1 MKGPTDIRISSGAYR
16 LALSRQKQRSALEK
30 AGNAKDSIA
39 FKRLLSD
46 HIEGLEM
53 SGNYPN
59 NTLPLGLNQTQRL
72 VQMVQV
78 RLNASLLRALSE
90 FGEDEVSDDFR
101 LDWTG
106 LDEIERHLEAH
117 MSKVQQVA
125 PDVKAG
131 QSQGDI
137 DTIIAHA

>member
-1 MKGPTDIRISSGAYR
+1 MKGPSDIQISSGAYR
-16 LALSRQKQRSALEK
+16 LALSRQKQRSAFEK

-46 HIEGLEM
+46 HIEGLKM
-53 SGNYPN
+53 VGNYPN
-59 NTLPLGLNQTQRL
+59 NISPLGLNETQRL

-90 FGEDEVSDDFR
+90 FGEDEVWEDFR

-106 LDEIERHLEAH
+106 RDQIQPARRP
-117 MSKVQQVA
+117 S
-125 PDVKAG
+125 
-131 QSQGDI
+131 
-137 DTIIAHA
+137 